1 MSALL
6 ENALVAQLDRVS
18 DYESEGQGFESLRA
32 RQRVS
37 VRKQYTEALFVF
49 RNITG
54 SMSIVGVTQNGN
66 TVWSSVKLLHF
77 SLNDGTYEECDCGSD
92 ENYDNRRHCV

>member
-37 VRKQYTEALFVF
+37 VRKQCTEALFVF
-49 RNITG
+49 RA
-54 SMSIVGVTQNGN
+54 
-66 TVWSSVKLLHF
+66 L
-77 SLNDGTYEECDCGSD
+77 
-92 ENYDNRRHCV
+92 